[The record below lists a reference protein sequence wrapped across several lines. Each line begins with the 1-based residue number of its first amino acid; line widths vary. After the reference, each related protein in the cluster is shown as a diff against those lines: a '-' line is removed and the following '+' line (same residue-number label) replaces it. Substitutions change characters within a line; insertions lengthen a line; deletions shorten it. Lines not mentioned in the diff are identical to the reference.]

1 MGPLVRIAG
10 LLVLQ
15 LIAIL
20 TFSAGF
26 FPQKTFL
33 KGDAQ
38 FLHLPE
44 EQQDIQPRFEKLVL
58 VVIDAL
64 RSDYLFQDEMS
75 QFSFVHSLLN
85 KGDAWGYTAY
95 SNPPTVTLPRLKG
108 ITTGSTPNFL
118 DAILNVAGEDSSS
131 SLGEQDSLLRQF
143 RIKQKTIDFFGDDT
157 WLKLFPPDFFNMVD
171 GTNSFFVSDFE
182 EVDYNV
188 TRHLP
193 QQLASQELWDVMILH
208 YLGLDHIGHKGGAF
222 SKFMRPKH
230 REMDTVIE
238 QIYNS
243 VDENTLICVMGD
255 HGMNDMGNH
264 GGSSAGE
271 TSSGMLFI
279 SKKLAE
285 FTKPEAQQ
293 NEHIPIKAKNED
305 YKYLTKVNQ
314 IDFVP
319 TIATLFNFPIPKNS
333 IGVLIPDFLRLFSS
347 HEAHIKVMD
356 NYQQIS
362 SVSGQP
368 CEEFETIDA
377 HISAMREIQAR
388 LAKTAT
394 KYNYKLLGIGLI
406 LLVFATL
413 GVSKLCLE
421 TLHFSASLVI
431 LVLVCLLLSLSTF
444 GSSFVEEE
452 HQLWWWTTVGF
463 ALICFV
469 KAPRRIGS
477 IFVTLGGLRI
487 IRGWNNS
494 GQKYIYEHT
503 ISELL
508 KSNSGWQWVLNV
520 LTLLGPILKVREQ
533 SVISIATIVSL
544 SAMCLIYKA
553 SWSIVN
559 AERVPLQ
566 LQQAV
571 FQIIPGIAND
581 QDPTEAVK
589 GQLVKMARMFFSLAF
604 AAVFFEVMAHRRDRQ
619 RRSGKGLLERIHP
632 IITLILIFQ
641 TSSANIPQFLV
652 FQIVEP
658 QIELLWRRLSSSNAT
673 ALMTVGLILQHL
685 TFFQFGGTNS
695 IATVSLTNAYNG
707 VSENYNINVVGFL
720 MCLSNFAPSVYWSC
734 TCLKMLLQSHP
745 TLQQKWQV
753 FAISRLPALLFYCVF
768 GCFLLGSCF
777 IQRYH
782 LFIWSVFSPKLCYY
796 VSWNLFMDVMV
807 GWVLE
812 PIFIAMS

>member
-1 MGPLVRIAG
+1 MGILSKTIG
-10 LLVLQ
+10 LLALQ
-15 LIAIL
+15 IVAIL

-26 FPQKTFL
+26 FPQKSFL

-44 EQQDIQPRFEKLVL
+44 EQQDVQPRFEKLVL

-64 RSDYLFQDEMS
+64 RADYLFQDEMS
-75 QFSFVHSLLN
+75 QFSFVHGLLN
-85 KGDAWGYTAY
+85 DGHAWGYTAY

-131 SLGEQDSLLRQF
+131 SLEEQDSLLRQF
-143 RIKQKTIDFFGDDT
+143 RIKQKTINFFGDET
-157 WLKLFPPDFFNMVD
+157 WLKLFPRHFFDVVD

-193 QQLASQELWDVMILH
+193 RQLASQESWDVMILH

-222 SKFMRPKH
+222 STFMRPKH
-230 REMDTVIE
+230 REMDAVIE

-243 VDENTLICVMGD
+243 VDDNTLICVMGD

-271 TSSGMLFI
+271 TSSAMAFI
-279 SKKLAE
+279 SKKLAG
-285 FTKPEAQQ
+285 FSKPVAQRT
-293 NEHIPIKAKNED
+293 EHIPIKAKSED

-319 TIATLFNFPIPKNS
+319 TVATLFNLPIPKNN

-356 NYQQIS
+356 NFEQIS
-362 SVSGQP
+362 SVAGQP
-368 CEEFETIDA
+368 CKELGSTDA
-377 HISAMREIQAR
+377 HIAMMRDIQAR

-394 KYNYKLLGIGLI
+394 KYDYKLLGIGFT
-406 LLVFATL
+406 LLAFATF
-413 GVSKLCLE
+413 GVSKVCLE
-421 TLHFSASLVI
+421 SLQISVSFLI
-431 LVLVCLLLSLSTF
+431 LIVVCFLLSLSTF

-452 HQLWWWTTVGF
+452 HQLWWWASVGF
-463 ALICFV
+463 ALISLA
-469 KAPRRIGS
+469 KAPRQTGS
-477 IFVTLGGLRI
+477 IFLASVGLRF

-503 ISELL
+503 TSELL
-508 KSNSGWQWVLNV
+508 KTHSEWQWILNV
-520 LTLLGPILKVREQ
+520 FTILGSSLVLRQQPTSSIL
-533 SVISIATIVSL
+533 ADFPL
-544 SAMCLIYKA
+544 SALCLVYKA
-553 SWSIVN
+553 SWSVAN
-559 AERVPLQ
+559 GENVPLW
-566 LQQAV
+566 LQKV
-571 FQIIPGIAND
+571 VSNIVPGVAND
-581 QDPTEAVK
+581 LNPTEVLK
-589 GQLVKMARMFFSLAF
+589 SQLVPMARIFFSWAI
-604 AAVFFEVMAHRRDRQ
+604 AQVFIELMAHKREWPRRRT
-619 RRSGKGLLERIHP
+619 LIERIHP

-641 TSSANIPQFLV
+641 TPSTNIPQFLV
-652 FQIVEP
+652 FQIIAP
-658 QIELLWRRLSSSNAT
+658 QIESLWHQLSDSNVT

-707 VSENYNINVVGFL
+707 VSENYSIHAVGFL
-720 MCLSNFAPSVYWSC
+720 MCLSNFAPSIYWST
-734 TCLKMLLQSHP
+734 TCLKMLLQRQP
-745 TLQQKWQV
+745 RVVPKKWQF
-753 FAISRLPALLFYCVF
+753 FAISRLPALFFYCIF

-777 IQRYH
+777 ILRYH

-796 VSWNLFMDVMV
+796 VSWNLFMNVV
-807 GWVLE
+807 IGWTLE
-812 PIFIAMS
+812 AVIIAMS